1 MKGKRFKS
9 KSKNTPSIMY
19 LIIMLVF
26 VSMFIFSLIKIIE
39 WLKDNKARDK
49 VIEEIQ
55 DTCFIDEG
63 KEDIEKYSIDFK
75 KLKEKNADTVAWIK
89 INGTDIKY
97 PVVKTNNNEYYL
109 NHGFDKSE
117 NGAGW
122 VFMDYRNIGDTTD
135 DNMIIYGH
143 NRRDGGMFGT
153 LKNILT
159 EEWQN
164 NKENLTIPFVSEK
177 IKKEYK
183 VFSVYKIEKEDYY
196 ITTKFNTSEEFGSFI
211 ENIKS
216 RSIKDFGVD
225 VTKDD
230 KILTISTCANNNNY
244 RVVLHAKKIE

>member
-55 DTCFIDEG
+55 NTYFIDEG

-75 KLKEKNADTVAWIK
+75 KLKEKNSETIAWIK
-89 INGTDIKY
+89 INGTDIEY

-143 NRRDGGMFGT
+143 NRRDGGMLGT

-164 NKENLTIPFVSEK
+164 NEENLTIPFVSEK

-196 ITTKFNTSEEFGSFI
+196 ITTNFNTSEEFGSFI

>member
-26 VSMFIFSLIKIIE
+26 VSMFIFSLLKIIE

-55 DTCFIDEG
+55 NTYFIDEG

-75 KLKEKNADTVAWIK
+75 KLKEKNSETIAWIK
-89 INGTDIKY
+89 INGTDIEY

-143 NRRDGGMFGT
+143 NRRDGGMLGT

-159 EEWQN
+159 DEWQN
-164 NKENLTIPFVSEK
+164 NEENLTIPFVSEK

-196 ITTKFNTSEEFGSFI
+196 ITTNFNTSEEFGSFI

>member
-26 VSMFIFSLIKIIE
+26 VSMFIFSLLKIIE

-55 DTCFIDEG
+55 NTYFIDEG

-75 KLKEKNADTVAWIK
+75 KLKEKNSETIAWIK
-89 INGTDIKY
+89 INGTDIEY

-143 NRRDGGMFGT
+143 NRRDGGMLGT

-164 NKENLTIPFVSEK
+164 NEENLTIPFVSEK

-211 ENIKS
+211 ENIK
-216 RSIKDFGVD
+216 
-225 VTKDD
+225 
-230 KILTISTCANNNNY
+230 
-244 RVVLHAKKIE
+244 

>member
-55 DTCFIDEG
+55 NTYFIDEG

-89 INGTDIKY
+89 INGTDIEY

-143 NRRDGGMFGT
+143 NRRDGGMLGT

-159 EEWQN
+159 DEWQN
-164 NKENLTIPFVSEK
+164 NEENLTIPFVSEK

-196 ITTKFNTSEEFGSFI
+196 ITTNFNTSEEFGSFI